1 MIVVDTSWSHSSR
14 VEVAL
19 NSKAAEENQPE
30 IPFHLLLSALSA
42 TDVSLIIQDA
52 TKPELPIVWVNEA
65 YTRTTGYSRQH
76 AVGKTIDHL
85 RGEESAPETIKALD
99 DAVAR
104 GESAS
109 ATLLNVR
116 ADGTRFWN
124 QVRISPISDDAD
136 TITHWVRVNVDVTD
150 EVRARQVAQSRLAS
164 EREAWSG
171 LNMLSQISDALV
183 DMDISVA
190 LTAVSHILVP
200 EAASWV
206 KFLTYQDGVLEP
218 ARTFND
224 EVDAQ
229 QGPQKHRLRIGQL
242 PEVICRMLV
251 EDEREIL
258 HLPVVEV
265 AREVPA
271 TRGDGSTRM
280 SLAYWAQLQVL
291 PALAQSEVEPEDVY
305 VLPIPDRTA
314 AGGLLVFAPR
324 RDNCDDLTRQDV
336 KFLTEVARR
345 VGQSIENTRM
355 YDQEHAL
362 AETLQRAML
371 PELVDVPGLDIW
383 TYYAPSARH
392 AQVGGDWFDVL
403 QPEDDSVGLVIGD
416 VAGHDV
422 EAAATMGQLRSI
434 VRSYAFELHSPHQ
447 VLDRVDQL
455 IAGMPISRA
464 ASLIYGVLSEKDAGW
479 GFTWSRAG
487 HLPPLVIR
495 DGTVIVL
502 SEGAGILVGFGH
514 GERKHAQTVLQPGDV
529 LVLYTDGLIERR
541 TRSMRDGLDYL
552 VQVCQ
557 EIDAPDA
564 AGIGEELMNRLA
576 DAPEDDI
583 AIVVVRVPGGQESDQ
598 GGLAA
603 NPRQRRWLLP
613 GEPSSISRARQSVVL
628 TCETWGVSGVKNVEL
643 VVSELVANAVLH
655 GWGPVSLR
663 LFDTGD
669 GVRLE
674 VEDSNPTP
682 PVEVENQ
689 SAGIGGFGMR
699 IVERLADWGWRPS
712 GSGKVVWA
720 RMREPGG
727 PEAA

>member
-1 MIVVDTSWSHSSR
+1 M
-14 VEVAL
+14 EVAL
-19 NSKAAEENQPE
+19 NSKAAEENRPE
-30 IPFHLLLSALSA
+30 IPFHLLLNALSA
-42 TDVSLIIQDA
+42 ADVSLIIQDA
-52 TKPELPIVWVNEA
+52 TKSDLPIVWVNEA
-65 YTRTTGYSRQH
+65 YSRTTGYSREH
-76 AVGKTIDHL
+76 AIGKTIDHL
-85 RGEESAPETIKALD
+85 RGEETDQETIKALD
-99 DAVAR
+99 HAVAR

-124 QVRISPISDDAD
+124 QVRIAPMSVKDGA
-136 TITHWVRVNVDVTD
+136 ITHWMRVNVDVTD

-171 LNMLSQISDALV
+171 LNMLSRISDALS

-190 LTAVSHILVP
+190 LTTVSHILVP
-200 EAASWV
+200 EAARWV
-206 KFLTYQDGVLEP
+206 KFLTYQDGVLQS
-218 ARTFND
+218 ARTLKDDVD
-224 EVDAQ
+224 EQ
-229 QGPQKHRLRIGQL
+229 QGPPKHRLRIGQL

-258 HLPVVEV
+258 HLPIAEI
-265 AREVPA
+265 AREEPA
-271 TRGDGSTRM
+271 TKGDESTRM
-280 SLAYWAQLQVL
+280 SLAHWAQVQVL
-291 PALAQSEVEPEDVY
+291 PALRYSGVSPEDVY

-314 AGGLLVFAPR
+314 ASGLLVFVPHPDR
-324 RDNCDDLTRQDV
+324 CEQQLTQDV
-336 KFLTEVARR
+336 TFLTEVARR

-434 VRSYAFELHSPHQ
+434 VRSYAFELQSPQQ
-447 VLDRVDQL
+447 VLDRIDQL

-464 ASLIYGVLSEKDAGW
+464 ASLIYGVLSEKDTGW
-479 GFTWSRAG
+479 SFTWSRAG

-495 DGTVIVL
+495 DGRVIVL
-502 SEGAGILVGFGH
+502 SEGAGILVGFGQ
-514 GERKHAQTVLQPGDV
+514 GERDHAQTILQPGDV

-541 TRSMRDGLDYL
+541 TRSMSEGLDYL

-583 AIVVVRVPGGQESDQ
+583 AIVVVRVPGGQYSGQ
-598 GGLAA
+598 GRLAT

-613 GEPSSISRARQSVVL
+613 GEPSSIGRARQSVVL
-628 TCETWGVSGVKNVEL
+628 TCESWGVSGVKNVEL

-663 LFDTGD
+663 VYDTGD

-682 PVEVENQ
+682 PVEIENQ

-727 PEAA
+727 PDAA